1 MKDLKTLC
9 LYCGSASNVDPS
21 YLESAR
27 ELGRMTG
34 ERGVKLVYG
43 GGRVGLMGVA
53 ADAAL
58 EAGGKVHGIIPQHL
72 NDWEVG
78 HTGLT
83 ELEIVE
89 TMHERKKRMFD
100 LSDAFVALPGGLGTL
115 DETFELVTW
124 RQLGLHDKPMI
135 LVNVNG
141 FWDPL
146 LNLIRHQADSGF
158 LRPEQLAFITP
169 VSSPQEVFQAIAEA
183 PTPKIDPSSKWA

>member
-1 MKDLKTLC
+1 MIDLKTLC
-9 LYCGSASNVDPS
+9 LYCGSANKVDQI
-21 YLESAR
+21 YLDSAR
-27 ELGRMTG
+27 DLGRLTG
-34 ERGVKLVYG
+34 EKGIKLVYG

-58 EAGGKVHGIIPQHL
+58 AAGGQVHGIIPHHL

-78 HTGLT
+78 HGGLT

-115 DETFELVTW
+115 DETFEIVTW
-124 RQLGLHDKPMI
+124 RQLGLHDKPMV
-135 LVNVNG
+135 LVNIAG

-146 LNLIRHQADSGF
+146 IALIKHQVDCGF
-158 LRPEQLAFITP
+158 LLPAQLAFIIVVDNP
-169 VSSPQEVFQAIAEA
+169 ADVFQAIADA
-183 PTPKIDPSSKWA
+183 PTPKIDPSSKWS